1 MPAPASP
8 PVRCSPG
15 NLPPRTPTPRPRSK
29 SAGTSRKSTPG
40 SWRPPFPPPPA
51 PQAPTGARALPC
63 CEQPAAA
70 GRPSPRT
77 RSRREAPAEP
87 QEVPCP
93 VLPSTCPAAALVVVQ
108 RAMMGA
114 AAVQQIRSPRS
125 EPHPL
130 FPLAQGT
137 RHSSC
142 CTDDKQP
149 AATGAARMEWDE
161 VPRPSPPCTPPQPS
175 RSSHSP
181 GRTTAA
187 LALRLSLRCLLP
199 SMNLLRLHR
208 NPSCS

>member
-8 PVRCSPG
+8 PARCSPG

-29 SAGTSRKSTPG
+29 SAETSRKSTPG

-87 QEVPCP
+87 QEVQRP

-108 RAMMGA
+108 QAMMGA
-114 AAVQQIRSPRS
+114 AAVEQIRSPRS
-125 EPHPL
+125 EAPPYSRL
-130 FPLAQGT
+130 RKGSATRLAVQMTNSPQQQEQQGWNGT
-137 RHSSC
+137 RSLDHHHH
-142 CTDDKQP
+142 
-149 AATGAARMEWDE
+149 
-161 VPRPSPPCTPPQPS
+161 VPQPS

-181 GRTTAA
+181 RRTAAA

>member
-1 MPAPASP
+1 MPPPVSP

-15 NLPPRTPTPRPRSK
+15 NPPPRTPTPRRRSK

-63 CEQPAAA
+63 CAQPAAA

-77 RSRREAPAEP
+77 HSRREAPAEP
-87 QEVPCP
+87 QEVPRP
-93 VLPSTCPAAALVVVQ
+93 GLPSTCPAAALVVVQ

-114 AAVQQIRSPRS
+114 AAVEQIRSQRS
-125 EPHPL
+125 ELPPSHL
-130 FPLAQGT
+130 HNKGSVTRLAGQMT
-137 RHSSC
+137 NC
-142 CTDDKQP
+142 PQQQEQQE
-149 AATGAARMEWDE
+149 MEWGE
-161 VPRPSPPCTPPQPS
+161 VPRPSPPCTPALP
-175 RSSHSP
+175 RSFHSP
-181 GRTTAA
+181 GRTAAA

>member
-15 NLPPRTPTPRPRSK
+15 NPPPRTPTPRPRSK

-51 PQAPTGARALPC
+51 PQPPTGARALPC
-63 CEQPAAA
+63 CAQPAAA

-77 RSRREAPAEP
+77 RSRMEGPAEP
-87 QEVPCP
+87 REVPRP
-93 VLPSTCPAAALVVVQ
+93 VLPSTCPAAALVVQ

-114 AAVQQIRSPRS
+114 AAAEQIRSPSRS
-125 EPHPL
+125 EPPPYSRL
-130 FPLAQGT
+130 RKGSATRLTVQMTNSPQQQEQQEWNGT
-137 RHSSC
+137 RSLDHHHH
-142 CTDDKQP
+142 
-149 AATGAARMEWDE
+149 A
-161 VPRPSPPCTPPQPS
+161 PQPS

-181 GRTTAA
+181 GRTAAA